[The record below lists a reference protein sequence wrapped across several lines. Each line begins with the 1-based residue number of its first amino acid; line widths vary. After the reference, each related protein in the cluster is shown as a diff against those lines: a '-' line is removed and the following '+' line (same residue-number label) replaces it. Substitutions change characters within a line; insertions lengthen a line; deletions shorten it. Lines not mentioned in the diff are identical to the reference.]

1 MCGWLAPDDVG
12 EVSNLFCFVPK
23 KKKKPQN
30 KNHGRPF
37 FFIIISLVFRFPSWE
52 DLVFVLRDDSL
63 GKRFEETKWKC
74 LYEEMRISGI
84 FFFFN
89 FWEGGLVSRPRP
101 QWFQKGPGRVNW
113 SGSYY
118 YSLSKSEAEME
129 GLDWVSSVNVIFSY
143 SSNLWRSTL
152 FCFLLL
158 LFVSYLA
165 KKFHLNENVPGEREI
180 NEGGGNCFNISAGT
194 KWKGDSHYL
203 ACWFRL
209 KCYLMA
215 GCCCCCC
222 CCSGVTFPVT
232 IGHQK
237 NKNKKKGPKMAAPW
251 IIITRRYDEIF
262 RKRTLPELNFF

>member
-1 MCGWLAPDDVG
+1 MEMSLRRN
-12 EVSNLFCFVPK
+12 E
-23 KKKKPQN
+23 N
-30 KNHGRPF
+30 KWNF
-37 FFIIISLVFRFPSWE
+37 FF
-52 DLVFVLRDDSL
+52 
-63 GKRFEETKWKC
+63 
-74 LYEEMRISGI
+74 YY
-84 FFFFN
+84 